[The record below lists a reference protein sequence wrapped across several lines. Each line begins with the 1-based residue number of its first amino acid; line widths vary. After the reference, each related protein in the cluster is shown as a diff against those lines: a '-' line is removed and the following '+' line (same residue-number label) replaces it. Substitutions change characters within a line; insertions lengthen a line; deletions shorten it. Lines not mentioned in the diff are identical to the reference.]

1 MEEASND
8 SGEQYEE
15 FDEFNMLICDIL
27 NRQDMNGLHNNLII
41 NDDYMKL
48 NDHNI
53 HSLIMFVYSSL

>member
-1 MEEASND
+1 
-8 SGEQYEE
+8 
-15 FDEFNMLICDIL
+15 MLICDIL

-53 HSLIMFVYSSL
+53 HSLILFVYTSLQR